1 MASKLVQ
8 LHAAAVATATGET
21 IPAETRSV
29 VMFELSGTFAATV
42 TFEGTV
48 EGSTWIAIRAMR
60 MSNGNMATTGAN
72 ADLYRA
78 VVTGL
83 KTVRARISAYTSGSL
98 TVWARSTDAPGGT
111 P

>member
-1 MASKLVQ
+1 MASKLAQ
-8 LHAAAVATATGET
+8 LHDAATATAIGEA
-21 IPAETRSV
+21 ISAETRSV
-29 VMFELSGTFAATV
+29 VMFELSGTFVATV
-42 TFEGTV
+42 TFEGTI
-48 EGSTWIAIRAMR
+48 EGSTWVAIRAMR
-60 MSNGNMATTGAN
+60 ASNGNMATTGTN

-83 KTVRARISAYTSGSL
+83 KAVRARISAYTSGSL